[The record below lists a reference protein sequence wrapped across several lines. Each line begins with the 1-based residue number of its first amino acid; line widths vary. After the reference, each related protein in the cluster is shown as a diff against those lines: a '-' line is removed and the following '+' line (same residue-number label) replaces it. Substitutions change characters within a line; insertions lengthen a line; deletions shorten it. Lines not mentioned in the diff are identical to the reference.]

1 MKISFSCMPKMNSYF
16 YMHNHKVLNDK
27 PNETESVAI
36 KILVLYQIAS
46 KQTNIDCEI
55 AGYKEKYY
63 LASCEITFKGR
74 FELQNHIK
82 QSNDTELSKKWEI
95 KMHNGAPK
103 VVWKVI
109 RIFRSYNPN
118 SKRCL
123 LCLNEKCKIET
134 YKEDIL

>member
-1 MKISFSCMPKMNSYF
+1 MPKMNSYF
-16 YMHNHKVLNDK
+16 YMHNHKVSNDK

-82 QSNDTELSKKWEI
+82 QSNDTELSKK
-95 KMHNGAPK
+95 MGN
-103 VVWKVI
+103 
-109 RIFRSYNPN
+109 
-118 SKRCL
+118 
-123 LCLNEKCKIET
+123 
-134 YKEDIL
+134 